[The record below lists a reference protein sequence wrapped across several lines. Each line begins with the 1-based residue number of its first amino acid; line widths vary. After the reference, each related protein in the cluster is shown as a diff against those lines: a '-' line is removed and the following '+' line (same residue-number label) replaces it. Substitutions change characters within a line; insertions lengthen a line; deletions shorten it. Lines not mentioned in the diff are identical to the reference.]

1 MEISL
6 YDTDGR
12 ATMYIADDGETVY
25 SWDGYAKCYIVDEAI
40 YGWRGKHLGWFSHG
54 FVYDLAGCRIGYTKE
69 ASPRILYTE
78 WTKWTKKT
86 QWTKSQRRAPHSK
99 PSFKTAESHL
109 SLAEYLSSDSP

>member
-12 ATMYIADDGETVY
+12 ATMYIADDGETIY
-25 SWDGYAKCYIVDEAI
+25 DWDGYAKCYLVAEAI
-40 YGWRGKHLGWFSHG
+40 YGWRGKHLGWFSNG
-54 FVYDLAGCRIGYTKE
+54 VVYDLDGYVLGYTKD

-86 QWTKSQRRAPHSK
+86 HWTKSQRRMAHARPSLK
-99 PSFKTAESHL
+99 PTNSQL
-109 SLAEYLSSDSP
+109 SLAEYLGSDSP

>member
-6 YDTDGR
+6 YDTNGR

-40 YGWRGKHLGWFSHG
+40 YGWRGKHISWFSQG
-54 FVYDLAGCRIGYTKE
+54 LVYDLDGCRIGYTKE
-69 ASPRILYTE
+69 ASPRILFTE

-86 QWTKSQRRAPHSK
+86 QWSKSQRRMEHNK
-99 PSFKTAESHL
+99 PFFKTAESHL
-109 SLAEYLSSDSP
+109 SLAEYLGSDSP